1 MIARLKTLS
10 LPFEAIYKTLSYIY
24 SGLLSTKTFL
34 NLSLNKSPGVIALD
48 LLLSGLLRFT
58 NTSLAIQDY
67 FTIPVNTEDQLRYS
81 HSLKN

>member
-58 NTSLAIQDY
+58 NTSLALY
-67 FTIPVNTEDQLRYS
+67 DQT
-81 HSLKN
+81 HI